1 MKKKAALNYWV
12 DVITGI
18 AFAVAAISG
27 IVLLFAGSGGGYQG
41 GRNARYAASA
51 LSLSRWFW
59 KDLHDW
65 SGVIAMV
72 GVLGHFLLH
81 WNWMVCMTRNLFRRR
96 TPVAAEASAESCP
109 TEA

>member
-12 DVITGI
+12 DVVTGI
-18 AFAVAAISG
+18 AFAVAAVSG
-27 IVLLFAGSGGGYQG
+27 IALLFAGSGGGYQG
-41 GRNARYAASA
+41 GRNPRYAASA

-72 GVLGHFLLH
+72 GVLGHFVLH
-81 WNWMVCMTRNLFRRR
+81 WNWMACMTRALFRRR
-96 TPVAAEASAESCP
+96 APASGAAEPCP